1 LNWGLALTTSWLG
14 KLKKCVVD
22 ANFYSNFFHQLN
34 NIILSYT
41 ENHDSSASTGGGAH
55 QKAILF
61 MDDRLR
67 ILDQEVAIEKNTCS
81 MRQM

>member
-1 LNWGLALTTSWLG
+1 MQISIVIFSINLITSSFLIQKTTTPQPLR
-14 KLKKCVVD
+14 
-22 ANFYSNFFHQLN
+22 
-34 NIILSYT
+34 
-41 ENHDSSASTGGGAH
+41 GGGAH

>member
-1 LNWGLALTTSWLG
+1 
-14 KLKKCVVD
+14 
-22 ANFYSNFFHQLN
+22 
-34 NIILSYT
+34 
-41 ENHDSSASTGGGAH
+41 
-55 QKAILF
+55 

>member
-1 LNWGLALTTSWLG
+1 
-14 KLKKCVVD
+14 VD

-41 ENHDSSASTGGGAH
+41 ENHDSSASTGGAH

-61 MDDRLR
+61 MGDRLR